1 MSQDLESQM
10 IHSFNN
16 EAEKKLLMQNYII
29 GKLVSSLMRKGFLK
43 VREIDTDN
51 GVKIEAEI
59 EVVEK

>member
-1 MSQDLESQM
+1 M